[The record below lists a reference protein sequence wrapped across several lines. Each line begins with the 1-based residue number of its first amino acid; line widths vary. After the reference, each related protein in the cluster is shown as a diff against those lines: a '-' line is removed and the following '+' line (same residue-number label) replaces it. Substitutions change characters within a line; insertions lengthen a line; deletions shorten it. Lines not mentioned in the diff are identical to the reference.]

1 MLRIAL
7 LAMLCWAVGARLPA
21 QDSKRD
27 KAQASF
33 QTKVNLVLVPVVV
46 RNSKGDPVGSLTRD
60 NFRLFDSG
68 KLQTITSFSRMSHRL
83 IGNSGIAGRPS
94 NTSSAGAATLAE
106 KETPADGAAPR
117 YLIYL
122 FDDINTRFADMAHL
136 RAAAARHF
144 QKPLNTNDRIAIYS
158 LSGRLSSEFTH
169 DPQQLQKEVEQLRW
183 RPEVGHGGTQCPDVS
198 YYVADLIVNRNDAQA
213 LAALTRHTEDC
224 AHVPQWSAEPIAKAS
239 ALRELNIGAQDNA
252 VVLATL
258 RRAIKRL
265 SRMEGQRI
273 IILSSA
279 GFVIRTPEVSRSL
292 ERVLEMAARDGVVIN
307 GLSPRGTIMAEETEN
322 VAEEKGAV
330 LRPPSQDSPA
340 EKWKMYREQSADAN
354 ADLVKYLVESTG
366 GVFFHNNG
374 NLDLGF
380 ARTANAPEYSYL
392 LGFSPDASKM
402 DGSLHRLKVR
412 LQNVKGDRVEARNG
426 YYATPEARSSNDLA
440 ADEIEDAVFA
450 RNLRHDIP
458 VVLQDGYS
466 KQNGSNSATVN
477 IVAKVGISGLHLQ
490 KQGDQSDDTFRAVAA
505 LFDASG
511 AYVAGSAHTVTL
523 KLSKQNLAE
532 LSAQPDPGITL
543 RWAFP
548 VQTGSY
554 LMRLV
559 IRETSG
565 GAFTAINHPLVVQ

>member
-1 MLRIAL
+1 
-7 LAMLCWAVGARLPA
+7 
-21 QDSKRD
+21 
-27 KAQASF
+27 
-33 QTKVNLVLVPVVV
+33 
-46 RNSKGDPVGSLTRD
+46 
-60 NFRLFDSG
+60 
-68 KLQTITSFSRMSHRL
+68 
-83 IGNSGIAGRPS
+83 
-94 NTSSAGAATLAE
+94 
-106 KETPADGAAPR
+106 
-117 YLIYL
+117 
-122 FDDINTRFADMAHL
+122 MAHL
-136 RAAAARHF
+136 RAAAVRQL
-144 QKPLNTNDRIAIYS
+144 QKPLSTNDQIAIYS
-158 LSGRLSSEFTH
+158 LSGRLSSEFSH
-169 DPQQLQKEVEQLRW
+169 DPRQLQKEVEQLRW

-198 YYVADLIVNRNDAQA
+198 YYVADLIINRNDAQA

-224 AHVPQWSAEPIAKAS
+224 AHVPQWSAEPIAKAA

-258 RRAIKRL
+258 RRAIRRL

-307 GLSPRGTIMAEETEN
+307 GLSPRGTIIAEETEN

-340 EKWKMYREQSADAN
+340 EKWKSYREQTAYAN

-380 ARTANAPEYSYL
+380 ARTADAPEYSYV
-392 LGFSPDASKM
+392 LGFSPDASKPDASKM
-402 DGSLHRLKVR
+402 DGSFHRLKVR

-426 YYATPEARSSNDLA
+426 YYATPEARSLDNLA

-450 RNLRHDIP
+450 RNLRHDMP

-466 KQNGSNSATVN
+466 KQNGSNSATIN

-490 KQGDQSDDTFRAVAA
+490 KQGDHSGDTFRAVAA
-505 LFDASG
+505 VFDASG

-523 KLSKQNLAE
+523 KLTKQNLAE
-532 LSAQPDPGITL
+532 ILAQPDPGITL

-559 IRETSG
+559 IREASG
-565 GAFTAINHPLVVQ
+565 GACTAINHPLIVQ